1 MKSEYCNLQ
10 TDYKALKTEFNQL
23 KLKKT
28 ELSGQLADAR
38 YSLLIF
44 FEVFCRL

>member
-38 YSLLIF
+38 LEIIQIF
-44 FEVFCRL
+44 FF